1 MKDTISNY
9 CGECERDFVAGE
21 VVYYT
26 WYENNFFCEK
36 CKEVMNKRVT
46 HSYLD
51 WQLRKVKR

>member
-21 VVYYT
+21 VVSYT
-26 WYENNFFCEK
+26 WYENNCFCEE

-46 HSYLD
+46 QSYLD